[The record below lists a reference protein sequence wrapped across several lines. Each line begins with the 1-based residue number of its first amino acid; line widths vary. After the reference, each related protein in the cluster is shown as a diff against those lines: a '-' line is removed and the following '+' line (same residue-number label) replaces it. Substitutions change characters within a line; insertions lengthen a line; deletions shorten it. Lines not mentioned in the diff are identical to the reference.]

1 MVDVVGEGVVNA
13 NKVIMIKLK
22 NVHAIQFSN
31 AHLQV
36 SSVFNKVSPPVAEW
50 HGFWVHPGPARSRS
64 R

>member
-1 MVDVVGEGVVNA
+1 MDVVGEGVVNA

-36 SSVFNKVSPPVAEW
+36 SSVFNMHSPLDNAQSPLQTLYT
-50 HGFWVHPGPARSRS
+50 
-64 R
+64 